1 MALDREILP
10 ADDSTL
16 STTVVFDSNGGV
28 AIDYSSYYERNA
40 SALENISTAIGVDST
55 SISGILASSAQSL
68 ENIQTSISEIKTL
81 ASTTGIKTQGVYDWV
96 LLSSVYKLYVDDA
109 GAIGLE
115 NLTEYKDKIES
126 LPKS

>member
-10 ADDSTL
+10 ADDSTA

-28 AIDYSSYYERNA
+28 AIDYSSFYERIATAMETIATSVSSIETMA
-40 SALENISTAIGVDST
+40 SG
-55 SISGILASSAQSL
+55 
-68 ENIQTSISEIKTL
+68 
-81 ASTTGIKTQGVYDWV
+81 TGIKTQGVYDWV
-96 LLSSVYKLYVDDA
+96 LLSSVYKLYVDDT

-115 NLTEYKDKIES
+115 AFTTYKDKIES